1 MIIDE
6 NKIFFFANGDKYNL
20 QDYELENLLKDDFS
34 IYCRF
39 KPNHEIVDKVVKE
52 EGVFNG
58 AIIAKNGKHFGLF
71 FSAYP
76 DENTNV
82 IHKKIALTFWSHDV
96 ELGYDV
102 EKRTELSFFTG
113 EDDSEDR
120 YFNVILSHNKR
131 KKEFKLIED
140 ISGDSTTINYDNLFD
155 YEHSYTWIG
164 AATLIAET
172 HQSVFTGGDIEK
184 IHIQKSTADLMYA
197 KDFFSDYQSFL
208 QNISDYGSVLKSV
221 FSTDF
226 SKQTYYKLMD
236 MSGNGFHPV
245 LFKKEWVG
253 NDE

>member
-20 QDYELENLLKDDFS
+20 QDYEMENLLKDDFS

-52 EGVFNG
+52 KGVFNG
-58 AIIAKNGKHFGLF
+58 AVIAKNGKHFGIF
-71 FSAYP
+71 FHAYTDP
-76 DENTNV
+76 NTDQV
-82 IHKKIALTFWSHDV
+82 HKKIGLTFWSHDV
-96 ELGYDV
+96 ELGQDV
-102 EKRTELSFFTG
+102 EKRAELDFFTC
-113 EDDSEDR
+113 ENDSEDR
-120 YFNVILSHNKR
+120 YFNVILSHNKK

-140 ISGDSTTINYDNLFD
+140 ISGNSTTINYDNLFD
-155 YEHSYTWIG
+155 YEYSYTWIG

-172 HQSVFTGGDIEK
+172 HRSVFEGGDIEK

-197 KDFFSDYQSFL
+197 REFFSDYKTFL
-208 QNISDYGSVLKSV
+208 QKIYGYGTELKSV

-245 LFKKEWVG
+245 LFKKEWVA
-253 NDE
+253 NDD